1 MKSQTAPLTGALML
15 LVAALGLC
23 APTQTVNVQV
33 GSEARMWVG
42 PLGRA
47 TADAREALAL
57 LGRAREEGLDPDDY
71 DAAGLHRAAGL
82 LEGPESSPRP
92 LGEPDRIFDSRNGR
106 VSGFWPP

>member
-1 MKSQTAPLTGALML
+1 ML

-23 APTQTVNVQV
+23 APAQTVNVPV
-33 GSEARMWVG
+33 GFEARLWVG

-57 LGRAREEGLDPDDY
+57 LARAREEGLDPDDY

-82 LEGPESSPRP
+82 LEGPESSPADIAAFEKR
-92 LGEPDRIFDSRNGR
+92 LTTSVAQYVLTCTKGASIRMR
-106 VSGFWPP
+106 SGSG